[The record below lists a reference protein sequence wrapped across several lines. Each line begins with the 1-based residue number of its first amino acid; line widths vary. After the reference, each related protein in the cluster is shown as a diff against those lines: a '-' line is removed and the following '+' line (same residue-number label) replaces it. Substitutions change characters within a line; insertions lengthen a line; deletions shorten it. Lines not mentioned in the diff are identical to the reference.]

1 MILFSEAMFMISFEC
16 CIHNGRYIENTAMDE
31 CVLAVNFANEFKI
44 AKFVKL
50 EEL

>member
-31 CVLAVNFANEFKI
+31 YVLALNFADEFEI
-44 AKFVKL
+44 AKLVKL
-50 EEL
+50 KEL